1 MKYIY
6 LLCLTGMMCY
16 ACTGQQ
22 KEQENLEFSVSGDT
36 IMVSSESPIAKK
48 LKISEVQKE
57 LHETTF
63 TVSGIVKAIPNHYAE
78 IASPFAGRVT
88 RSFIRL
94 GQKVDKGSPL
104 FEISSPDF
112 LKPEKSTTRQ
122 SKKWNWLPRICA
134 ANRTC
139 MHTK

>member
-63 TVSGIVKAIPNHYAE
+63 TVSGIVKAQSLCRNSLSVCRTGDALLYP
-78 IASPFAGRVT
+78 SGT
-88 RSFIRL
+88 
-94 GQKVDKGSPL
+94 
-104 FEISSPDF
+104 
-112 LKPEKSTTRQ
+112 KSG
-122 SKKWNWLPRICA
+122 
-134 ANRTC
+134 
-139 MHTK
+139 

>member
-1 MKYIY
+1 MPVPASKR
-6 LLCLTGMMCY
+6 TGKPRIFGLRRY
-16 ACTGQQ
+16 YYGI
-22 KEQENLEFSVSGDT
+22 FG
-36 IMVSSESPIAKK
+36 IPIAKK

-94 GQKVDKGSPL
+94 GQKVDKGSPCL
-104 FEISSPDF
+104 KSVRPTS

-122 SKKWNWLPRICA
+122 SRKWN
-134 ANRTC
+134 
-139 MHTK
+139 

>member
-16 ACTGQQ
+16 ACTSQQ
-22 KEQENLEFSVSGDT
+22 KEQENQEFSVSGDT
-36 IMVSSESPIAKK
+36 IVVSSESPIAKK

-104 FEISSPDF
+104 F
-112 LKPEKSTTRQ
+112 
-122 SKKWNWLPRICA
+122 
-134 ANRTC
+134 
-139 MHTK
+139 